1 MVISTGDCGGMKT
14 YPDSVNR
21 EVHEVYIAKI
31 NSLIAEGRESL
42 ITGLVD
48 DFDRACREEPAS
60 TIGEAA

>member
-1 MVISTGDCGGMKT
+1 MKT

-31 NSLIAEGRESL
+31 NNLIAEGRESL